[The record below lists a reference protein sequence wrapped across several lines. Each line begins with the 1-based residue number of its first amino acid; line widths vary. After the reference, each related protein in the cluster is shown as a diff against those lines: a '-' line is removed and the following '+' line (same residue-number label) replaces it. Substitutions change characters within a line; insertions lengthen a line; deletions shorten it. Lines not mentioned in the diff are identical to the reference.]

1 MPSFPQKARAVRE
14 SGNVEMYISI
24 PYISSHGYGRL
35 DIYGTRYIW
44 SKTAGG
50 RAEKAAADVKVVILA
65 NARATWFRW
74 FPEIHR
80 TLSIS
85 IRTQTSLFSQ
95 GLPP

>member
-1 MPSFPQKARAVRE
+1 MDTVD
-14 SGNVEMYISI
+14 SI
-24 PYISSHGYGRL
+24 YMGQG
-35 DIYGTRYIW
+35 IYGPRLQE
-44 SKTAGG
+44 GG
-50 RAEKAAADVKVVILA
+50 LEKAAADVKVVILA